1 MGEGGGQLVM
11 MVTDDCLWLS
21 SLESTPIKNTYFN
34 RPGIEASDLAA
45 AALMEEFC
53 AEVGSEF
60 VGAALQM

>member
-1 MGEGGGQLVM
+1 